1 MRRASSQRR
10 PEVEYRGSSKTE
22 QLLALLSTGLMVWF
36 MLPEHQRRLLLM
48 RAAERARLLAARLA
62 RAEGHAGMGDE
73 LAGRDPRGR
82 YGGAYVLARC
92 RDWLAGL
99 PERWRP

>member
-1 MRRASSQRR
+1 M
-10 PEVEYRGSSKTE
+10 EHRGPGKTE

-36 MLPEHQRRLLLM
+36 MLPEHQRRLVLM
-48 RAAERARLLAARLA
+48 RAAERGRRLAEKLA

-73 LAGRDPRGR
+73 LAGRNPAAR

-92 RDWLAGL
+92 RDYLASL

>member
-1 MRRASSQRR
+1 
-10 PEVEYRGSSKTE
+10 
-22 QLLALLSTGLMVWF
+22 
-36 MLPEHQRRLLLM
+36 
-48 RAAERARLLAARLA
+48 
-62 RAEGHAGMGDE
+62 MGEE
-73 LAGRDPRGR
+73 LAGRDPAAR

>member
-1 MRRASSQRR
+1 M
-10 PEVEYRGSSKTE
+10 EHRGPGKTE
-22 QLLALLSTGLMVWF
+22 QFLALASTALMAWF

-48 RAAERARLLAARLA
+48 RAAERGRSLANRMA
-62 RAEGHAGMGDE
+62 RAEGFRGMCLE
-73 LAGRDPRGR
+73 LSGRDPAAS

-92 RDWLAGL
+92 RDWLARL